1 MPAILTTAAEQTD
14 SLFPIQISHGLFQ
27 WTGEELLP
35 KIDLRG
41 QFHALLGLSLASRS
55 SCADLGFDSAAGT
68 EFPPRWLVP
77 AAASWRGSPR
87 GERLSP

>member
-41 QFHALLGLSLASRS
+41 RFRALLGLSLAWRS
-55 SCADLGFDSAAGT
+55 SCADLGFDSAAGR
-68 EFPPRWLVP
+68 EFPPTWLAPV
-77 AAASWRGSPR
+77 AASWWGSPR
-87 GERLSP
+87 GERLKP